1 MKRKKNILLICSI
14 FIIGLFA
21 LIGCGNSS
29 TTEQGKENTEKTQEK
44 SEQET
49 KETKETNENLPIVTM
64 KIKDYGTIELELY
77 PEVAPNTVNNFISL
91 ANSGFYDGLTF
102 HRVIKGFMI
111 QGGDP
116 S

>member
-1 MKRKKNILLICSI
+1 MRKMKRKKNILLICSI

-64 KIKDYGTIELELY
+64 KIKDYGTIELE
-77 PEVAPNTVNNFISL
+77 
-91 ANSGFYDGLTF
+91 F
-102 HRVIKGFMI
+102 H
-111 QGGDP
+111 
-116 S
+116 